1 MSDQPRGHS
10 SRSDVEMSSPA
21 TWGNDQKL
29 KAALDELRGSVDRLE
44 AGNKPKGLEDHVAT
58 IEAAADGLL
67 EVVKVGSSG
76 QEVRGYIA
84 QFNTKVAAA
93 KRAIDGALAKR
104 NLSVGLAVSVLE
116 SVERLDKLAQTL

>member
-1 MSDQPRGHS
+1 MSDQPRGNS

-29 KAALDELRGSVDRLE
+29 KAALDELRGSVNRLK
-44 AGNKPKGLEDHVAT
+44 GGKKPKGLEDHVAK
-58 IEAAADGLL
+58 IEEAAEGLL

-93 KRAIDGALAKR
+93 KTAIDGAMAQGK
-104 NLSVGLAVSVLE
+104 VAGLAVSVLE
-116 SVERLDKLAQTL
+116 SVERLNTLAQTL